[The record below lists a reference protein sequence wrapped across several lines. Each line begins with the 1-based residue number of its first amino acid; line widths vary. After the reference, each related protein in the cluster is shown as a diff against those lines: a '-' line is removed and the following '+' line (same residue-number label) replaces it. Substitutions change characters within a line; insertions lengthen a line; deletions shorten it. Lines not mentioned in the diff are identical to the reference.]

1 MKNRFSL
8 LIALV
13 FLLIAVPMIGAQT
26 APGLSGRWEGEL
38 KTPGEGIGMVL
49 ELARG
54 GNDRWQG
61 IAVFPAQSDVKLR
74 LLNLKVDGA
83 TVSFDMPAAPG
94 YPSFSGKLSADG
106 QAISGE
112 FMQGGHSLPAEL
124 KRKGDPT
131 FKPAAPAAPSPALD
145 AVKGDWEGDLK
156 VGAQT
161 LRLKFKFSPNTDSD
175 IPGSL
180 DSIDQQS
187 LIPVDAIV
195 AEKGGFRFDLNLI
208 QGSFTAKLS
217 PDGSTLDGIWD
228 QAGATFPLTL
238 KRLSFPKKP

>member
-13 FLLIAVPMIGAQT
+13 FLFIAVPMIGAQT

-49 ELARG
+49 ELVRG

-61 IAVFPAQSDVKLR
+61 IAVFPGQSDVKLR

-83 TVSFDMPAAPG
+83 TVSFDMQAAPG
-94 YPSFSGKLSADG
+94 YPSFEGKLSADG
-106 QAISGE
+106 QSISGE
-112 FMQGGHSLPAEL
+112 FMQSGHSIATEL
-124 KRKGDPT
+124 KRKGEPT
-131 FKPAAPAAPSPALD
+131 IKPVAPAASSSALD
-145 AVKGDWEGDLK
+145 PVKGDWEGSLNA
-156 VGAQT
+156 GGQT
-161 LRLKFKFSPNTDSD
+161 LRLKFKFAPNSGSD
-175 IPGSL
+175 IPGIL
-180 DSIDQQS
+180 DSVDQQTF
-187 LIPVDAIV
+187 LAVDAIV

-217 PDGSTLDGIWD
+217 PDGATLDGIWD
-228 QAGATFPLTL
+228 QAGASFPLTL
-238 KRLSFPKKP
+238 KRLPTPAKP